1 MKKLLLSIFCFVA
14 LLATVFSATA
24 VERTVCAVGCNHT
37 TVGLAFSNVSDGDS
51 VTVYD
56 GTYTETGL
64 VLGNNITF
72 RSYNGSS
79 STILNLSVAA
89 QVCLKLQAGA
99 AGSTIGGS
107 AGHGF
112 TIQCTGAGRNI
123 ELENSP
129 NYVTISYNVID
140 TSGSPTMGI
149 SVGAAGSTGLTV
161 TYDTFQGGETGDG
174 YIFAE
179 DSEDFVATWNTM
191 SFAAKQATGYAIE
204 VVKAGGD
211 SDINYNTIT
220 NAANGIFVLDGTG
233 DTDDLRIAY
242 NILTDCVNGVRFY
255 SGYAVGG
262 TIAPGSSDV
271 IIEYNTISGATTGI
285 KIPSGTDID
294 ASNIVI
300 RRNNL
305 ADNTLALDNDDAQ
318 TVTAENNYWGDDSPA
333 DDVSGLVDYAPFCAS
348 SSCSSYQGTYEKA
361 DLKDIMADGLGT
373 AGAEFV
379 SNIDLAIIAVVISF
393 VVGIF
398 LSGFK
403 FTGGLLKK

>member
-1 MKKLLLSIFCFVA
+1 MKKLWLSIFCVVA
-14 LLATVFSATA
+14 LLATAFSATA

-37 TVGLAFSNVSDGDS
+37 TVGLAFSNVSDGDV

-72 RSYNGSS
+72 QSYNGSS

-99 AGSTIGGS
+99 AGSTIGG
-107 AGHGF
+107 ADQGF

-140 TSGSPTMGI
+140 TSGAPTMGV

-161 TYDTFQGGETGDG
+161 TYNTFQNGEDGDG
-174 YIFAE
+174 YIWAE
-179 DSEDFVATWNTM
+179 DSEDFSATWNTM
-191 SFAAKQATGYAIE
+191 TFAAQQTSGYAIE
-204 VVKAGGD
+204 VAKAGGD
-211 SDINYNTIT
+211 SDINYNTVT

-242 NILTDCVNGVRFY
+242 NTLTDCVNGIRFY

-318 TVTAENNYWGDDSPA
+318 TVVAENNWWGDDTPA
-333 DDVSGLVDYAPFCAS
+333 DEVSGLVDYAPFCAS
-348 SSCSSYQGTYEKA
+348 SSCTSYQATYEKA
-361 DLKDIMADGLGT
+361 DLKNIVADGLGT

-379 SNIDLAIIAVVISF
+379 DMIDMIIIVIVISF

-403 FTGGLLKK
+403 YTGGLLK